1 MVSLNQIR
9 LQRKA
14 ILSSVFR
21 QNHDKL
27 QMCLLKK
34 CKISFFTANSP
45 EFKPIIQGV
54 HWNDFY
60 VTAIAVD
67 NLYQ

>member
-1 MVSLNQIR
+1 
-9 LQRKA
+9 
-14 ILSSVFR
+14 
-21 QNHDKL
+21 
-27 QMCLLKK
+27 MCLLKK